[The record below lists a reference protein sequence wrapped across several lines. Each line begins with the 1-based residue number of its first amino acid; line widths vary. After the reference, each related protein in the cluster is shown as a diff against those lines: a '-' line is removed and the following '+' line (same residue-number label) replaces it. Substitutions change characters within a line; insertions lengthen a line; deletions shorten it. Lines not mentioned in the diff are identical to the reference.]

1 MRRGESEL
9 GRSGD
14 SAADEAAASTG
25 PNGTEERL
33 RALEAEL
40 DDVRAARALAEARY
54 AALTANAPVGVAVLG
69 LDGRFLE
76 VNATLCAQTG
86 HTPAELLGRRA
97 TAFSPREQVERSRSQ
112 FRNLLDGSGV
122 ELAEIELRHKSG
134 RAVWVN
140 AQLSL
145 VKDAAGQ
152 PLHAILMAQ
161 DITERKQDELAL
173 QAANARLARV
183 VDTQNA
189 VAATAPQD
197 LDAVLRLVAERAQTM
212 TSAGGAIVELL
223 EGETLVTRG
232 ATGQFAAM
240 LGNERPLAG
249 SRPAAAIAERRA
261 RIDDADHSICVPFF
275 RGENPVGA
283 LTVKGDAATE
293 FTEEHRQTLELLSV
307 VLSSAVSRAEHV
319 AALERFERIYR
330 GSPIGIGMLGL
341 DRRWLEVN
349 DALSAL
355 VGRTE
360 NELRQLTPGSYV
372 HPDDERATSVA
383 WAELAAG
390 ARDAYQIEARYL
402 RPDGDAVWLR
412 SSLSMVRD
420 ANGAAQFV
428 LVIAHDI
435 TQKKLA
441 ELQLQQQT
449 RRVTTI
455 AETQAEIANAGIDLD
470 AAMALVAE
478 RSRELTGAQAAA
490 VVLAEGQELA
500 IGASSGEGAPPTGA
514 RMPMAGTLTAEVL
527 AANRAHVVDDPTDP
541 RLYRT
546 VFDVADIGSAVAVP
560 LRRGDRTVGTVVAVK
575 ADSAHPLSEDD
586 VQTLDLLAVGLSAAL
601 SRAAELEAER
611 HRVEALA
618 RFEAIFNHS
627 PVAIG
632 LLGLDGAWIDRNPA
646 SVQVTGRSIE
656 EQRGVLVSEHTH
668 PDDVTNSA
676 RQFGRMLRG
685 DHDSYELEHRTFH
698 KDGHQ
703 IWTRSRTALVRDA
716 NGEPEFAVV
725 ISENISDRRRFEDA
739 LKEQSERFSR
749 IAETQAELAA
759 IGPDVDAAMQ
769 LVADRTRELVG
780 SDVAAVFL
788 VDGDELVTNARS
800 AELPPDTTIRLP
812 LDGSVAGE
820 VVRSGRPLLVNDAN
834 DERLCRSVADQMGV
848 QSLAAVPLF
857 QGERAVGVILAS
869 STSRDRSLHD
879 DTVRTLGLLAA
890 VLSST
895 LSRAAELEAE
905 QRRVEAL
912 SQFEAAWGT
921 SPIGIEI
928 ISLEG
933 RIVAANPAMEDV
945 YGYSLEEYENLY
957 VSDFT
962 HPEDVGEVARRF
974 FRLVTGEYEADK
986 CRIEA
991 RFFHKTRGLV
1001 WVDGAMALVRDAE
1014 GTPLY
1019 VLGMAQNVTER
1030 KQADLALAESNQR
1043 LSAIAETQAEV
1054 ASLGL
1059 DREAAMQ
1066 LVTER
1071 SCELIG
1077 ADVVGVL
1084 LLEGDE
1090 LVGSARSGP
1099 AAPADEIR
1107 IPLGESVV
1115 SDAIELRRPVL
1126 VTDVNDPR
1134 VYTSLIERLGITSF
1148 AAVPLHQG
1156 AKPIGAI
1163 LAARTSHEEPIDQED
1178 VRTLDLLSIVLSAA
1192 LSSSAEVEAER
1203 RHVEALAQFETIFR
1217 NAPIP
1222 IGILSR
1228 AGKVVQANDP
1238 WRTLTG
1244 YDSEALARMPMRD
1257 YVHEDDREE
1266 AVEKFLELVSG
1277 ERGGDSYNIEGRIVN
1292 ANGNVVWTD
1301 ASLSLVRDGEGE
1313 PLFAIDMVQDITQRK
1328 LAELALQEHSQRLA
1342 RLIETQTD
1350 AIAAGF
1356 DVDAVSK
1363 LVAERALEVIG
1374 AEGAAVN
1381 LLEGDEL
1388 VVRAAVGLSASYV
1401 GFRRPASE
1409 STISKDSLSDGRAT
1423 LIENFAPLIED
1434 WPALEEFGDGSI
1446 VTAPL
1451 YQGDKTVGTI
1461 NVLNSERARRLGEDD
1476 RQVIGLVALVLSS
1489 ALTRAAEYE
1498 ALSRLEAIYN
1508 GAPIGIGL
1516 LNLKGALVDANPAM
1530 LEITGASSLGDNPVT
1545 EIAHPDDIA
1554 EMMENFGRL
1563 ARGEIDS
1570 YRHEARYFRT
1580 DGGVVWVDSA
1590 VSLIRD
1596 GDGKPK
1602 FALTMAQDV
1611 SERRVAED
1619 QLRQAQKME
1628 AVGQLSAGIAH
1639 DFNNLLMGVL
1649 GYAGLARGD
1658 VPDDSRVAEYLDRI
1672 EQSGQRAASLTKQLL
1687 AFGRRQ
1693 TLQAR
1698 ELDLNDL
1705 VAETL
1710 SMLERLLGEQIEI
1723 VSEPEPSLPSLRADP
1738 TQIQQVLF
1746 NLALNARDA
1755 MPTGGRL
1762 TIATAAVEL
1771 DAGALGDSS
1780 ELLPGRYVRLTVAD
1794 TGLGMTDEI
1803 RERIFEPFFTTKGVG
1818 EGTGLGLPSVYGI
1831 VKQSRG
1837 EIEVESKPG
1846 LGTTFRIFLPA
1857 VTQPVEDGDSDAPRP
1872 RVLLVDD
1879 APVVRDLVT
1888 TLLEDN
1894 GYDVVPASGAVEALG
1909 FAQEGSY
1916 DVLITD
1922 LVLSRSDGADLAARV
1937 QEYQPTIRV
1946 LYMTAYAPDRRI
1958 DTGSMISKPFAND
1971 ELLAKLG
1978 TMLAS
1983 EAEV

>member
-1 MRRGESEL
+1 MR
-9 GRSGD
+9 
-14 SAADEAAASTG
+14 T
-25 PNGTEERL
+25 PNGTEERV
-33 RALEAEL
+33 RELEAEL
-40 DDVRAARALAEARY
+40 AKSQRAHADAEARFG
-54 AALTANAPVGVAVLG
+54 ALYQDAPVGIALLD
-69 LDGRFLE
+69 LDGRFLD
-76 VNATLCAQTG
+76 VNPTLCTFTG
-86 HTPAELLGRRA
+86 HTADELIGHLPIEFNHPDQVEDSRREFGRLLGERHTRA
-97 TAFSPREQVERSRSQ
+97 EVQLVAKQ
-112 FRNLLDGSGV
+112 
-122 ELAEIELRHKSG
+122 G
-134 RAVWVN
+134 RGVWVST
-140 AQLSL
+140 QLSL
-145 VKDAAGQ
+145 VVGDDGKPQ
-152 PLHAILMAQ
+152 HVILMAQ
-161 DITERKQDELAL
+161 DITERKQGELAL

-183 VDTQNA
+183 VDTQNLIG
-189 VAATAPQD
+189 ATAPQD
-197 LDAVLRLVAERAQTM
+197 LDAVLRLVAERAQAM
-212 TSAGGAIVELL
+212 TNARGAVVELL
-223 EGETLVTRG
+223 EGDTLVTRG
-232 ATGQFAAM
+232 ATGAFAAS
-240 LGNERPLAG
+240 LGGRRALAG
-249 SRPAAAIAERRA
+249 SHPAAAFAERSA
-261 RIDDADHSICVPFF
+261 LIDEADPSICVPFF
-275 RGENPVGA
+275 RGESPVGA
-283 LTVKGDAATE
+283 LTVEGDAAAE
-293 FTEEHRQTLELLSV
+293 FTEEHRQTLELLGV

-330 GSPIGIGMLGL
+330 GSPIGIGMLSL

-349 DALSAL
+349 DALSEL
-355 VGRTE
+355 VGRTDD
-360 NELRQLTPGSYV
+360 ELRQLTPASYV
-372 HPDDERATSVA
+372 HPDDERETTAA

-390 ARDAYQIEARYL
+390 ARDAYQIDARYL
-402 RPDGDAVWLR
+402 RPDGEVVWVS

-420 ANGAAQFV
+420 ATGAPQFV

-441 ELQLQQQT
+441 DLQLQQQT
-449 RRVTTI
+449 LRVTTI

-490 VVLAEGQELA
+490 VVLAEGHELA

-514 RMPMAGTLTAEVL
+514 RMSLAGTLTAEVL
-527 AANRAHVVDDPTDP
+527 AANKARVVDDPADP

-546 VFDVADIGSAVAVP
+546 VFDIPDIGSAVAVP
-560 LRRGDRTVGTVVAVK
+560 LRRGDRAVGTVVAVN
-575 ADSAHPLSEDD
+575 ADSDHPLTDDD

-627 PVAIG
+627 PMAIG
-632 LLGLDGAWIDRNPA
+632 LLGLDGAWVERNPA
-646 SVQVTGRSIE
+646 SVVITGRSIE
-656 EQRGVLVSEHTH
+656 EQRGVLVSNHTH
-668 PDDVTNSA
+668 PDDVTNAA

-698 KDGHQ
+698 KDGHL
-703 IWTRSRTALVRDA
+703 IWTRSKTALVRDA
-716 NGEPEFAVV
+716 GGDPEFAVV
-725 ISENISDRRRFEDA
+725 ISENISERKRFEEA

-780 SDVAAVFL
+780 CDVAAVL
-788 VDGDELVTNARS
+788 LADGDELVTKARS
-800 AELPPDTTIRLP
+800 GFQAPETPVPLP
-812 LDGSVAGE
+812 LDGSVVGQ
-820 VVRSGRPLLVNDAN
+820 VVRHGRPVLITDPN
-834 DERLCRSVADQMGV
+834 DERLFRPVADNIGIQA
-848 QSLAAVPLF
+848 LAAVPLF
-857 QGERAVGVILAS
+857 RGERAVGVILAS
-869 STSRDRSLHD
+869 STSDDRSLHE

-928 ISLEG
+928 INLEG

-945 YGYSLEEYENLY
+945 YGYTLEEYENLY

-962 HPEDVGEVARRF
+962 HPDDVAEVARRF
-974 FRLVTGEYEADK
+974 FRLVTGKYEGDK
-986 CRIEA
+986 CQIEA

-1001 WVDGAMALVRDAE
+1001 WVDGSMALVRDAE

-1084 LLEGDE
+1084 LLEGNE

-1107 IPLGESVV
+1107 IPLGESVI
-1115 SDAIELRRPVL
+1115 SDAIKLRRPVL
-1126 VTDVNDPR
+1126 VTDMDDPR
-1134 VYTSLIERLGITSF
+1134 VYTPLVERLGITSF

-1163 LAARTSHEEPIDQED
+1163 LAARTGDDEPIDQED

-1203 RHVEALAQFETIFR
+1203 RRVEALAQFETIFH

-1222 IGILSR
+1222 IGILNR

-1238 WRTLTG
+1238 WRELTG
-1244 YDSEALARMPMRD
+1244 YDADALARKPMRD
-1257 YVHEDDREE
+1257 YVHEDDRDE

-1277 ERGGDSYNIEGRIVN
+1277 KRDGDSYSVEGRIVN
-1292 ANGNVVWTD
+1292 AGGDVVWTD

-1328 LAELALQEHSQRLA
+1328 LAELALQAHSQRLA

-1350 AIAAGF
+1350 AVAAGF
-1356 DVDAVSK
+1356 DVDSVSK

-1388 VVRAAVGLSASYV
+1388 VVRAAVGSSASYL

-1409 STISKDSLSDGRAT
+1409 ATFSKDSLTDGRAT
-1423 LIENFAPLIED
+1423 LTEHFGPLIEA

-1489 ALTRAAEYE
+1489 ALTRAAESE

-1508 GAPIGIGL
+1508 GAPMGIGL

-1530 LEITGASSLGDNPVT
+1530 LAITGVAASSLDSKPIT

-1554 EMMENFGRL
+1554 EMSANFGRL
-1563 ARGEIDS
+1563 ARGEIES

-1580 DGGVVWVDSA
+1580 DGGVAWVDSTVA
-1590 VSLIRD
+1590 LIRD
-1596 GDGKPK
+1596 GEGKPK
-1602 FALTMAQDV
+1602 FGLTMAQDV
-1611 SERRVAED
+1611 SERRAAED

-1658 VPDDSRVAEYLDRI
+1658 VPDDSRVADYLDKI

-1723 VSEPEPSLPSLRADP
+1723 VSQAEPSLPSLRADP

-1755 MPTGGRL
+1755 MPNGGRL
-1762 TIATAAVEL
+1762 TIATAIVDI
-1771 DAGALGDSS
+1771 DADALGESGD
-1780 ELLPGRYVRLTVAD
+1780 LVPGRYVRLTVAD
-1794 TGLGMTDEI
+1794 TGHGMTDEV

-1837 EIEVESKPG
+1837 EIEVESEPG

-1857 VTQPVEDGDSDAPRP
+1857 VTQPVEAPDEDAPRP

-1894 GYDVVPASGAVEALG
+1894 GYDVVPASGAVEALA
-1909 FAQEGSY
+1909 FAGEGSY
-1916 DVLITD
+1916 DILITD

-1946 LYMTAYAPDRRI
+1946 LYMTAYVPDRRI
-1958 DTGSMISKPFAND
+1958 DAGSLISKPFAND

-1978 TMLAS
+1978 TMLAT